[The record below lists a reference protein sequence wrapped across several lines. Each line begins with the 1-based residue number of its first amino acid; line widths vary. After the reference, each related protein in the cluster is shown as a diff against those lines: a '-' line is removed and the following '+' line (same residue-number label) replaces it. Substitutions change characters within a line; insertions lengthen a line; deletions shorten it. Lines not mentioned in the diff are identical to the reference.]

1 MLLDDNYTARL
12 TDFGYAS
19 IIGVIPGAFDYLKE
33 FTNRPGALRYAA
45 PEHFQSELQEIRRTA
60 SDIYSFG
67 CIALQAS
74 SLLYIA
80 LVTVLIQS

>member
-1 MLLDDNYTARL
+1 MLLDGDYTARL
-12 TDFGYAS
+12 VDFGYAS
-19 IIGVIPGAFDYLKE
+19 MMGGIPGAFDYLKRL
-33 FTNRPGALRYAA
+33 TNRPGALRWTA
-45 PEHFQSELQEIRRTA
+45 PEHFQLDTQGNRTTE

-74 SLLYIA
+74 SLLCVA